1 VRSIANTGAAPSR
14 PWFESAGWEVE
25 AARRGLSARERT
37 LVERFRRDGFVV
49 VEDPRILDELDVEG
63 IWTRNAAE
71 FAADGSGRAHD
82 AWTHDPAVRAVA
94 AHPAVLDVLRLLYGR
109 EPLPFQTLNFLSGT
123 EQATHSDTIH
133 FSSLPSG
140 FMCGVWM
147 ALEDVSLRQGPLH
160 YVPGSQLLPE
170 LDYEQ
175 LGVPAVDGAHD
186 WTNPNTRTSYLEYE
200 KKIDALTR
208 ENGAR
213 REELAI
219 ARGSFLVWSAN
230 LLHGGSPRD
239 DRSLTRKSQVTHY
252 YFDGVVPFTP
262 MFSRR
267 SEARYATRR
276 LRDVRTGKWIVPS
289 IDGTPV
295 VFPHQGDAWRDIRPV
310 GGPAGDFVRFM
321 MAIHGGLPVSP
332 LNAINLTARSA
343 ASRLGW
349 THGRA

>member
-1 VRSIANTGAAPSR
+1 MRSTASTGAAPSR
-14 PWFESAGWEVE
+14 PWFEHHDWEAE
-25 AARRGLSARERT
+25 AARRALTAAERA
-37 LVERFRRDGFVV
+37 LVDRFRRDGFVV
-49 VEDPRILDELDVEG
+49 VEDARILDELDVDG

-82 AWTHDPAVRAVA
+82 AWTRDAAVRAVA

-123 EQATHSDTIH
+123 EQRTHSDTIH

-147 ALEDVSLRQGPLH
+147 ALEDVSARQGPLH

-186 WTNPNTRTSYLEYE
+186 WANPNTRTSYLEYE

-276 LRDVRTGKWIVPS
+276 LRDIRTGRWIVPT

-295 VFPHQGDAWRDIRPV
+295 VFPHQGDAWRDIRTV
-310 GGPAGDFVRFM
+310 HGLAGRFVK
-321 MAIHGGLPVSP
+321 AIMTVHGGLPVSP
-332 LNAINLTARSA
+332 LNSLNLTARSA

-349 THGRA
+349 THGRT

>member
-1 VRSIANTGAAPSR
+1 MRSTASTGAAPSR
-14 PWFESAGWEVE
+14 PWFEASDCLVE
-25 AARRGLSARERT
+25 AERRRLSASERT

-49 VEDPRILDELDVEG
+49 VEDPRILDELDVDG

-175 LGVPAVDGAHD
+175 LGVPAVDGAHN
-186 WTNPNTRTSYLEYE
+186 WANPNTRTSYVEYE

-208 ENGAR
+208 ENGVR
-213 REELAI
+213 RQELAI

-276 LRDVRTGKWIVPS
+276 LRDIRTGKWIVPS

-310 GGPAGDFVRFM
+310 GGPAGNFVRFM

-332 LNAINLTARSA
+332 LNALNLAARSA